1 MAGVMRHFTSP
12 SALGTRTR
20 GMRKA
25 PKALWRRWES
35 TVKDDILKLCRDV
48 LPRHKVTAAISFVPE
63 LAVASADKLAR
74 RS

>member
-1 MAGVMRHFTSP
+1 MPWAHVP
-12 SALGTRTR
+12 A

-35 TVKDDILKLCRDV
+35 TVKDDILKLRGDV
-48 LPRHKVTAAISFVPE
+48 LPRHKVTVAVSFVPA
-63 LAVASADKLAR
+63 LAVASTGKLAR